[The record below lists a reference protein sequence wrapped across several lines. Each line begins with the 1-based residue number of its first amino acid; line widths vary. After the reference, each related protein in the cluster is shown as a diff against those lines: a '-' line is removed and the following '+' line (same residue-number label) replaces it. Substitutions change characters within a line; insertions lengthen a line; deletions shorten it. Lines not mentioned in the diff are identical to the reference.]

1 MTSKLRAVALLAA
14 ALPLAAPGMT
24 AVSVPFVGNAGQ
36 LDPRVAYLARTPEAI
51 VHVTRAG
58 EVVSAFPARGD
69 TPPWAIVESFVG
81 APRLAARGA
90 ERAPTRVHDL
100 RGDPARHRA
109 GLPTWRAV
117 DLGRPWPG
125 VSVRLLAGGD
135 GVEKV
140 FELRPGT
147 PAASIQVAVRGI
159 EAMAVDAAG
168 ALELR
173 AGGRAW
179 RLTPPVAWQERDG
192 LREPVEVAYRIA
204 GPNRYGFTLG
214 PRDERLPVH
223 IDPLLQSTYA
233 GGSAAGN
240 PGDAVLAVAVA
251 PNGEIYAAGRAQS
264 TVFPGTA
271 GNAQPASAGSPDG
284 VIARYNA
291 TLTTLLDATYL
302 GTAAADVVTA
312 LAVGPDGF
320 VYAAGSTEGGLNGE
334 TNAGGLDA
342 FVVRLPAALGSFS
355 WTQQLGS
362 NAEDAALAIAVSDPP
377 GTGDEKVFVAGY
389 TYGILPTAA
398 GPVGSPKLFV
408 AKYHYSNGLRNWVK
422 DRGATAT
429 RALAVAADAASNVFL
444 AGTTT
449 ASSFGAAPQGTG
461 AFAISFDA
469 SGVERWKTLIDGAG
483 NEEGLAIALDANGK
497 VAVAGS
503 TTGALD
509 GQSALGAGDAFVVR
523 FTDNGTSVT
532 RDFTRLVGGTGAD
545 AAAAVVAAPAGL
557 FVGGSSGS
565 SSIATATALAIQPA
579 NAGGSDGFVAWV
591 DAAGTLRRT
600 TFLGGTGAD
609 AITGMAWAA
618 AAGELVVGGTTA
630 STNFPGTA
638 GGAMASRPSDAGSF
652 LSRLTPNLAADGT
665 APDTTLLSGPSGTV
679 ASQGAQFTFSSSENP
694 STFECRLD
702 GAAFGSC
709 ASGVAYAGLA
719 SGLHTFD
726 VRAIDASDNVDT
738 TPATR
743 AWTIDVTPPDTIIT
757 SMPPATTLLRTASF
771 SFAFAVPEA
780 GSFQCS
786 LDGGAFAACT
796 SPRQYMGLATGA
808 HAFAVRAIDS
818 LGNADATP
826 ASFAWTVLS
835 GRGDSDGDGKS
846 ELYWQDGAGG
856 LSWWRMDGTALLAA
870 NYFEV
875 AAEWVVKLAGDFDGD
890 GKADLVWRREGGVAD
905 GATYLWRLDG
915 MAPVGFHDLGI
926 LPLAAWDLAG
936 AGDLDGDGRD
946 DLVWRNKADGTVY
959 VWLMNGGAVAGQGA
973 AGVAGSEW
981 AIRAVRDL
989 DGDGRADIVFRRATD
1004 GAVYA
1009 WLMNGTAIAGAGGPG
1024 ALDPAQWSLSG
1035 AGDFDGDRRAD
1046 LLWRNDVTGET
1057 WVWLMSGPAIVHAAS
1072 LGNPG
1077 TAWAP
1082 KVIADLTG
1090 DGRADIVLRQG
1101 TAATYLWVM
1110 SGAAIAAQGAIP
1122 NPGGTWQLAAP

>member
-1 MTSKLRAVALLAA
+1 MTTRLRAVALLAA
-14 ALPLAAPGMT
+14 ALPLLALGSAP
-24 AVSVPFVGNAGQ
+24 VSVPFVGNAGQ
-36 LDPRVAYLARTPEAI
+36 LDRQVAYMARTAEAV

-58 EVVSAFPARGD
+58 EVVSAFPARGES
-69 TPPWAIVESFVG
+69 PPWAIVESFVG
-81 APRLAARGA
+81 ARRLVARGA
-90 ERAPTRVHDL
+90 DRAPTRVHDL

-117 DLGRPWPG
+117 DLGQAWPG
-125 VSVRLLAGGD
+125 VEVRLLAGNE

-140 FELRPGT
+140 FALRPGT
-147 PAASIQVAVRGI
+147 PAAAIQVAVRGV

-173 AGGRAW
+173 AGARAW

-192 LREPVEVAYRIA
+192 LREPVDVAYRIA

-240 PGDAVLAVAVA
+240 PGDEILAVAVA

-264 TVFPGTA
+264 TVFPGTT
-271 GNAQPASAGSPDG
+271 GNAQPASAGAPDG
-284 VIARYNA
+284 FIARYNA
-291 TLTTLLDATYL
+291 TLTTLLDATYV
-302 GTAAADVVTA
+302 GTAAADAVTA
-312 LAVGPDGF
+312 LAVGPDGY
-320 VYAAGSTEGGLNGE
+320 VYAAGWTEGGLNLQA
-334 TNAGGLDA
+334 NAGGRDA
-342 FVVRLPAALGSFS
+342 FAVRLPAALGSFS
-355 WTQQLGS
+355 WTEQLGS
-362 NAEDAALAIAVSDPP
+362 NAEDAATAIAVSSPATL
-377 GTGDEKVFVAGY
+377 GETKVFVAGY
-389 TYGILPTAA
+389 TYGLLPTSG
-398 GPVGSPKLFV
+398 GPTASPTLFV

-422 DRGATAT
+422 NRGGTAT
-429 RALAVAADAASNVFL
+429 RAYAAAADAANNVFL

-449 ASSFGAAPQGTG
+449 ASSFGAAPAGRG
-461 AFAISFDA
+461 AFVISFDEL
-469 SGVERWKTLIDGAG
+469 GVERWKTLVDGPG
-483 NEEGLAIALDANGK
+483 NEEGLAIALDAAGK

-509 GQSALGAGDAFVVR
+509 GQAALGAGDAFVVR
-523 FTDNGTSVT
+523 FTDNGAGVT

-545 AAAAVVAAPAGL
+545 SAAAIAAAPAG
-557 FVGGSSGS
+557 FFIAGSTGS
-565 SSIATATALAIQPA
+565 ATLTGAGATSIQTA
-579 NAGGSDGFVAWV
+579 NAGSPDAFVSWI
-591 DAAGTLRRT
+591 DAAGTVRRST
-600 TFLGGTGAD
+600 WLGGTGPD
-609 AITGMAWAA
+609 AARALAWAPG
-618 AAGELVVGGTTA
+618 AGELVAGGTTA
-630 STNFPGTA
+630 STNFPGTS
-638 GGAMASRPSDAGSF
+638 GGATTTRPSDAGSF
-652 LSRLTPNLAADGT
+652 LVRLTPNLAADGT
-665 APDTTLLSGPSGTV
+665 APNTTLLTGPSGTV

-702 GAAFGSC
+702 GAAFAPC

-719 SGLHTFD
+719 SGPHAFE
-726 VRAIDASDNVDT
+726 VRAIDAADNADA
-738 TPATR
+738 TPASR
-743 AWTIDVTPPDTIIT
+743 AWTVDVTPPDTIIT
-757 SMPPATTLLRTASF
+757 SMPPATTLLRAASF
-771 SFAFAVPEA
+771 SFAFTVPEA

-786 LDGGAFAACT
+786 LDGAAFAACA
-796 SPRQYMGLATGA
+796 SPRQYTGLATGP
-808 HAFAVRAIDS
+808 HTFAVRALDA

-826 ASFAWTVLS
+826 ATFAWTVLG

-856 LSWWRMDGTALLAA
+856 LSWWRMDGAALLAA

-915 MAPVGFHDLGI
+915 MVPVGFHDLGI

-946 DLVWRNKADGTVY
+946 DLLWRNKADGTVY
-959 VWLMNGGAVAGQGA
+959 VWLMNGGAIAGQGA
-973 AGVAGSEW
+973 AGVAGTEW

-989 DGDGRADIVFRRATD
+989 DGDGRADIVFRRSTD

-1009 WLMNGTAIAGAGGPG
+1009 WFMNGTAIAGAGGPG
-1024 ALDPAQWSLSG
+1024 ALDPAQWSLAG

-1101 TAATYLWVM
+1101 AAATYLWVM
-1110 SGAAIAAQGAIP
+1110 SGAAIAAQGDIP
-1122 NPGGTWQLAAP
+1122 NPGGTWELAAP